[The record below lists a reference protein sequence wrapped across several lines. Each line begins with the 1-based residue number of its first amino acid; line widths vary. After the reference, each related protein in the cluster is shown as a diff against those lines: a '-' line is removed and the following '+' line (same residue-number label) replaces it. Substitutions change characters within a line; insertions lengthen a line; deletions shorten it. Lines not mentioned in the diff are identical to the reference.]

1 LACGSTVSSH
11 TSLRTD
17 AGRVHTDSKKSALYH
32 FDKQYVRTSFRQE
45 QHFLCPRRWSVAENR
60 CWRKKL
66 RPALSW
72 DHLLGKRY
80 SLRRIVILIVYNIGL
95 LLVLALSAPVWLL
108 RARWREGLRE
118 RLGAGAERVSHA
130 LGGRQQ
136 VWVHAVS
143 VGEVV
148 AISRLVEELDAR
160 LGRGSVAISTTTQ
173 TGQQLAR
180 ARFGAARCF
189 YFPIDLPWV
198 VRGAFR
204 ALQPRMLVLAESE
217 LWPNVLAECA
227 GQRLPVVVVN
237 ARVSDRSLPR
247 YERLRKWWRP
257 FLEMLT
263 LVLAQS
269 AEDARRFVAIGVPED
284 RVRVGGNLK
293 FDVRLPRST
302 GVGEQLRAQLPDG
315 AKVLV
320 AGSTLEDE
328 EGVLLEAWP
337 AICARVSNA
346 VMVLAPRHP
355 DRFARVAA
363 LAREKNVLLVERS
376 SWHGG
381 AVAAGSVFLLDSIG
395 ELAGV
400 YGLATL
406 GFVGGSL
413 VPSGGH
419 NPLEPSQFAI
429 PVLMG
434 PHYENFR
441 DAVELLRGAGALRVV
456 ERSGVGETIT
466 ELFADTYAAAA
477 MGKRGKEAFEKQ
489 AGATNR
495 AVDAVVGLL
504 AEGTT

>member
-1 LACGSTVSSH
+1 MI
-11 TSLRTD
+11 
-17 AGRVHTDSKKSALYH
+17 
-32 FDKQYVRTSFRQE
+32 
-45 QHFLCPRRWSVAENR
+45 
-60 CWRKKL
+60 
-66 RPALSW
+66 
-72 DHLLGKRY
+72 LL
-80 SLRRIVILIVYNIGL
+80 VYNIGL
-95 LLVLALSAPVWLL
+95 LLVLVVSAPVWLL
-108 RARWREGLRE
+108 RPRWREGLRE
-118 RLGAGAERVSHA
+118 RLGAGAERVGHA

-180 ARFGAARCF
+180 DRFGAARCF

-204 ALQPRMLVLAESE
+204 ALRPRMLVLAESE

-247 YERLRKWWRP
+247 YQRLRRWWRP
-257 FLEMLT
+257 LLEMLT

-269 AEDARRFVAIGVPED
+269 AEDARRFVSIGVPED

-293 FDVRLPRST
+293 FDVRSPRST
-302 GVGEQLRAQLPDG
+302 GLVEELRAQLPSEM
-315 AKVLV
+315 KVLV

-328 EGVLLEAWP
+328 ERVLLEAWP
-337 AICARVSNA
+337 AICARTPNA

-355 DRFARVAA
+355 ERFSRVAA
-363 LAREKNVLLVERS
+363 LVREKKMPLIERS
-376 SWHGG
+376 SWDGG
-381 AVAAGSVFLLDSIG
+381 VVVSGSVFLLDSIG
-395 ELAGV
+395 ELASM

-406 GFVGGSL
+406 AFVGGSL
-413 VPSGGH
+413 VPAGGH
-419 NPLEPSQFAI
+419 SPLEPAQFAV

-441 DAVELLRGAGALRVV
+441 DAVELLRAVDALRVL
-456 ERSGVGETIT
+456 ERAGVGETIAA
-466 ELFADTYAAAA
+466 LFGDTNAAAA
-477 MGKRGKEAFEKQ
+477 MGARGKEAFEKQ
-489 AGATNR
+489 AGATKR
-495 AVDAVVGLL
+495 AADAVVRLL
-504 AEGTT
+504 AEGNV